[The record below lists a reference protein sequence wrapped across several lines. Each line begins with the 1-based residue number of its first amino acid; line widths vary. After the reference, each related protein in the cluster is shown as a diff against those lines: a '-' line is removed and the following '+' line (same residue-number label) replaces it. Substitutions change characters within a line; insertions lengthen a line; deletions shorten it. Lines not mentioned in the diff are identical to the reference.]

1 EPTVD
6 SHNSS
11 NDPRELWL
19 YEEVSDTSLLHRQQ
33 LSGLQFRWDREHHRD
48 VAQPPDHRI
57 LR

>member
-1 EPTVD
+1 SVD

-11 NDPRELWL
+11 NDPRELWP
-19 YEEVSDTSLLHRQQ
+19 YEEVSDTSLLQHQQ
-33 LSGLQFRWDREHHRD
+33 LSGLQFWWDREHHRD